1 MNNKYNEKLQNIRID
16 IFNEKKKEKEINIT
30 KPQDLG

>member
-1 MNNKYNEKLQNIRID
+1 MNNNYNEKLQNIRID
-16 IFNEKKKEKEINIT
+16 IFNEKKEKEINIT